1 MSAKKRTPPATHD
14 DNPEWTAA
22 DFAASRPAE
31 ELPPDILAQFKNKPG
46 RPRVENPKVPVKIR
60 LDDDVVTAL
69 RATGPGWQTRIND
82 MLKSRIKRGKIEFAL
97 FSEKPKPRAAA
108 GAAKRKRA

>member
-1 MSAKKRTPPATHD
+1 MSAKKRTPLASHD

-31 ELPPDILAQFKNKPG
+31 ELPPDILVQFKNKPG
-46 RPRVENPKVPVKIR
+46 RPRVENPKVPVKLR

-82 MLKSRIKRGKIEFAL
+82 MLKSRIKRGKIEFVAL
-97 FSEKPKPRAAA
+97 GDKPKSRATS

>member
-1 MSAKKRTPPATHD
+1 MSARKKTPPATHD

-46 RPRVENPKVPVKIR
+46 RPRTENPKIPVKLR

-82 MLKSRIKRGKIEFAL
+82 MLKSRIKRGKIEFVA
-97 FSEKPKPRAAA
+97 FGDKPKPRTAS

>member
-1 MSAKKRTPPATHD
+1 MSAKKKTPPATHD

-46 RPRVENPKVPVKIR
+46 RPRVENPKIPVKLR

-69 RATGPGWQTRIND
+69 RATGPGWQTRVND
-82 MLKSRIKRGKIEFAL
+82 MLKSRIKRGKIEFVVL
-97 FSEKPKPRAAA
+97 GDKPKPRAAT
-108 GAAKRKRA
+108 GAAKRRRA